1 VLIELDQR
9 KVQTAIFPE
18 PRGPRSRIELLHASV
33 TELDIMN
40 FNLLP
45 QEKKIKNKKKLGN
58 RLGSQRTLG
67 NKAKSRI
74 IVVLFPFGYYSIFR
88 NEIASIVEFFLRQHF
103 LGNPTEGL

>member
-45 QEKKIKNKKKLGN
+45 QKKKIIIKNKNQGTALVLKEPWETKQN
-58 RLGSQRTLG
+58 R
-67 NKAKSRI
+67 
-74 IVVLFPFGYYSIFR
+74 
-88 NEIASIVEFFLRQHF
+88 E
-103 LGNPTEGL
+103 

>member
-45 QEKKIKNKKKLGN
+45 HEKIIIIKNKNQGTALVLKEPWETKQN
-58 RLGSQRTLG
+58 R
-67 NKAKSRI
+67 
-74 IVVLFPFGYYSIFR
+74 
-88 NEIASIVEFFLRQHF
+88 E
-103 LGNPTEGL
+103 